1 MLSSELLRLIALG
14 LVIGGLGGLAVP
26 GRFAPGRRGIAWL
39 SALAIGVG
47 GAFGGAALG
56 FAVLGS
62 AFHGTRLVL
71 AAVVSL
77 LLVCG
82 WALYLRERGLPR

>member
-26 GRFAPGRRGIAWL
+26 GRRVHGRRRLAWL
-39 SALAIGVG
+39 SALAVGVG
-47 GAFGGAALG
+47 GAFGGAILG
-56 FAVLGS
+56 FTLLGS

-71 AAVVSL
+71 AAVISL